1 HTKRLENGAGAA
13 WEPVHNRP
21 VQMNR
26 RHFAGLVA
34 GGAVLA
40 ACGSDSGSDNAASDS
55 AAPEEPTGTAPPD
68 DFIVDPESNI
78 DTNVLPDLVVDN
90 VSDGNKVNLRNT
102 FPAEQPVLLWMYAPH

>member
-1 HTKRLENGAGAA
+1 MH
-13 WEPVHNRP
+13 PVA
-21 VQMNR
+21 VQTHRVQINR

-40 ACGSDSGSDNAASDS
+40 ACGSDSDGDNAASEP
-55 AAPEEPTGTAPPD
+55 AATDGPEGTAPPD

>member
-1 HTKRLENGAGAA
+1 M
-13 WEPVHNRP
+13 
-21 VQMNR
+21 QMNR

-40 ACGSDSGSDNAASDS
+40 ACGSDSESDDAASES
-55 AAPEEPTGTAPPD
+55 GAADEPTGTAPPD

-90 VSDGNKVNLRNT
+90 VSDGNKINLRNT
-102 FPAEQPVLLWMYAPH
+102 FPADQPVLLWMYAPH